1 MNTKIR
7 LSEQEL
13 ELLNNSAW
21 ILAKNSIILK
31 TRNLLENLAIDM
43 DQVLRN
49 AENDFFDKIPHS
61 TPKVS
66 KGENYQGLPYLVL
79 DYPRTFVKNDI
90 FAIRT
95 FFWWGKFFSITLHLS
110 GNFKSQFEANL
121 NNSIGYLKDNG
132 FYVCSSENQWD
143 HHFEKTNYTNLQELS
158 DEEIKRLFTENAFLK
173 IAKRLPL
180 QDWNEIEE
188 ILLKNFKAIIKLL
201 N

>member
-1 MNTKIR
+1 MDTKIR

-21 ILAKNSIILK
+21 ILAKNSIISK
-31 TRNLLENLAIDM
+31 TKSLLENLAIDM
-43 DQVLRN
+43 KQVLRN
-49 AENDFFDKIPHS
+49 AENDFMDKIPHS

-79 DYPRTFVKNDI
+79 DYPRTFVKDDI

-95 FFWWGKFFSITLHLS
+95 LFWWGKFFSITLHLS
-110 GNFKSQFEANL
+110 GNYKSQFETNL
-121 NNSIGYLKDNG
+121 YNSIGFLKDND

-143 HHFEKTNYTNLQELS
+143 HHFEKTNYTNLQEMS
-158 DEEIKRLFTENAFLK
+158 DEEIKRLFAENSFLK
-173 IAKRLPL
+173 IAKQFPL
-180 QDWNEIEE
+180 QDWNDIEG
-188 ILLKNFKAIIKLL
+188 ILLKNFKGIIKLL